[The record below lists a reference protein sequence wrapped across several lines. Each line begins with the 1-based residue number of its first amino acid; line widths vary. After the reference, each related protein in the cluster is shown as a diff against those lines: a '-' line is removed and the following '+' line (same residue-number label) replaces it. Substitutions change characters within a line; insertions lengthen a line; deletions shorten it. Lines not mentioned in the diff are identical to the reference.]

1 MSTCG
6 SKRIS
11 KTKRRRIS
19 KCRTSTYLRSKK
31 GNRSLI
37 ALRGLPKGRINY
49 LARNAIAMAN
59 VGLNIATKTSA
70 RVCPKILFVIVMR
83 TATFNF
89 TVTLT
94 KNGPTNQFA
103 VSIRKMESVA
113 LKTFNAP
120 STISAGT
127 PVRKMLQKVKR
138 FA

>member
-1 MSTCG
+1 M
-6 SKRIS
+6 
-11 KTKRRRIS
+11 
-19 KCRTSTYLRSKK
+19 
-31 GNRSLI
+31 
-37 ALRGLPKGRINY
+37 RGLPKGRINY